1 MTWLPIIFINS
12 QLRLYIS
19 KSFYTECQ
27 RLSELEI
34 YKVLDINNAAKE
46 RWKIVSRVVSTTSS
60 CEKTSPLN
68 SPKLR
73 RRLDSLR
80 GNKVERRNSIISED
94 SSTETMSELFSKI
107 ATEERKQSG
116 K

>member
-1 MTWLPIIFINS
+1 M
-12 QLRLYIS
+12 
-19 KSFYTECQ
+19 
-27 RLSELEI
+27 
-34 YKVLDINNAAKE
+34 YKIWDINNAAKE

-80 GNKVERRNSIISED
+80 GNKPERRNSIISED
-94 SSTETMSELFSKI
+94 STSETLSELFSRI

-116 K
+116 EIFSKCIYQKYSKH

>member
-1 MTWLPIIFINS
+1 MNL
-12 QLRLYIS
+12 QLSLCFS
-19 KSFYTECQ
+19 KFFATECQ
-27 RLSELEI
+27 RLSELEM
-34 YKVLDINNAAKE
+34 YRVLDINNAAKE

>member
-1 MTWLPIIFINS
+1 MYRI
-12 QLRLYIS
+12 
-19 KSFYTECQ
+19 
-27 RLSELEI
+27 
-34 YKVLDINNAAKE
+34 LDINNAAKE
-46 RWKIVSRVVSTTSS
+46 RWKIVSRVISNTSS

-80 GNKVERRNSIISED
+80 GNKVERRSSTISEE
-94 SSTETMSELFSKI
+94 SSTETLSELFSKI

-116 K
+116 NTFLVTTCFQNYITSVAFLHSLFHLYIN